1 MKVHL
6 NLYMVDPFPK
16 PKRRD
21 TLLLKM
27 EPLNCAIQVRFHEAF
42 ADYW

>member
-1 MKVHL
+1 
-6 NLYMVDPFPK
+6 MVDPFPK

-27 EPLNCAIQVRFHEAF
+27 EPLKCAIQVGETMKAF
-42 ADYW
+42 TEYW

>member
-21 TLLLKM
+21 ILLLKM
-27 EPLNCAIQVRFHEAF
+27 EPLNCAIQVGFHEAF
-42 ADYW
+42 MDYW